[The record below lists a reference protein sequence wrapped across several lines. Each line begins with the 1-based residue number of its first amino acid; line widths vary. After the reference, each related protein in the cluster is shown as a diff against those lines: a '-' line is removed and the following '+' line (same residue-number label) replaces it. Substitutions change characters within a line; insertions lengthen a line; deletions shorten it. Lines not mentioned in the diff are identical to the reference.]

1 MTNAE
6 LAILGLV
13 LEKPRHGYEI
23 EQTIE
28 ERGMRDWTE
37 VGFSSIY
44 YILNKL
50 EDRGLI
56 TSHKEAAPGKG
67 PARKV
72 FSATEQG
79 GNAWYQATI
88 KALSEP
94 GVPTHSFLLG
104 LAGLPAIADQ
114 QAIEALRAY
123 KLKLEERRAGLKAKW
138 EGSVQTM
145 PLFLD
150 GMFEYSF
157 RLVETEISWLEEF
170 IQKLEAQKGN
180 TS

>member
-13 LEKPRHGYEI
+13 METPRHGYEI

-28 ERGMRDWTE
+28 ERGMRDWTD

-50 EDRGLI
+50 EERGLI
-56 TSHKEAAPGKG
+56 TSRKEPAPGRG

-72 FSATEQG
+72 YSVTGQG
-79 GNAWYQATI
+79 QGAWYQATLE
-88 KALSEP
+88 ALSEP
-94 GVPTHSFLLG
+94 GVPRQSFLLG
-104 LAGLPAIADQ
+104 LAGLPAISNDQ
-114 QAIEALRAY
+114 VIVALQQY
-123 KLKLEERRAGLKAKW
+123 KAKLEERFAGLEARLK
-138 EGSVQTM
+138 GSGEEM

-150 GMFEYSF
+150 GMFEYSY
-157 RLVETEISWLEEF
+157 RLVQTEIEWLEEF
-170 IQKLEAQKGN
+170 IHKLEAQKGN
-180 TS
+180 AS

>member
-13 LEKPRHGYEI
+13 LERPRHGYEI
-23 EQTIE
+23 DETIE

-50 EDRGLI
+50 EARGLI
-56 TSHKEAAPGKG
+56 TSHKEAAPGRG

-72 FSATEQG
+72 YSITDAGQA
-79 GNAWYQATI
+79 AWYQATI
-88 KALSEP
+88 QALSDP
-94 GVPTHSFLLG
+94 GVPSHSFLLG
-104 LAGLPAIADQ
+104 LAGLPALPTGETVA
-114 QAIEALRAY
+114 ALRTYMAQ
-123 KLKLEERRAGLKAKW
+123 LEERHAGIEARWLGSRA
-138 EGSVQTM
+138 EM

-150 GMFEYSF
+150 GMFEYSY
-157 RLVETEISWLEEF
+157 RLVQTEIEWLEEF
-170 IQKLEAQKGN
+170 IGKLEAQKGK
-180 TS
+180 TA